1 MVRRYFVT
9 ATLILLL
16 TAILTLSLSACGNDC
31 QAHADIDGDGLC
43 ERCGDTVSSGE
54 EGGEVKENNDGSFD
68 LPFDP
73 FD

>member
-16 TAILTLSLSACGNDC
+16 TAILTLLLSACGNDC
-31 QAHADIDGDGLC
+31 RAHADIDGDGLC
-43 ERCGDTVSSGE
+43 ERCGADVPADE
-54 EGGEVKENNDGSFD
+54 EDGDVKENEDGSFD

-73 FD
+73 F